1 MNGSH
6 DRRLAGR
13 TLARRRLLLVGGGAS
28 LAGAFLAACR
38 GGEQKP
44 APGAL
49 ATGPAATPAAT
60 GAATTPQPKYGG
72 TAVFNFGLDAPH
84 LDVHQTTTLL
94 LACFGPGAAYSRLF
108 RYKIPPEVSTGVTTE
123 VAPDLAQ
130 SFEQPDPATIVVKL
144 RANARFHDIP
154 PVSGREASAEDVVVS
169 YKRIIGHKVNAGLLP
184 DMDTFEATDPT
195 TVRIK
200 LKRPDADA
208 LSTLAYFT
216 NKIIAKELADKDLK
230 QGPTIGTAPFQLVEW
245 KPNEVTTFKKHPNYF
260 LSGLPYLDGYKWL
273 RIADPSTQLSA
284 FLSDQITRLSA
295 NVTPDAANQIKSFG
309 AKYQIDTLRD
319 WFGNSFINF
328 DVAQPPFNDR
338 RVREALFRATN
349 HEQIFNTALQGAG
362 YYAVGLTMPGMDW
375 VLPDGE
381 LKQRY
386 RFDLAQAKQ
395 LLAAAGSPE
404 LTIEVGVLN
413 LSPHKEV
420 FEQLQQQWKAAGIVV
435 KPTIL
440 DNVGYAGALNPQN
453 RFPLLVGTSSP
464 GPNPTLDLG
473 SRFRTGGSRNGS
485 HISDKTLDDLIDRQ
499 AATLDANER
508 RKLLSE
514 VQRYVLDNFYQICF
528 GQLAYRPYQSYFKG
542 VKDVSTNEYESWA
555 RAWIDRG

>member
-1 MNGSH
+1 MTRLH
-6 DRRLAGR
+6 DWWSPGR
-13 TLARRRLLLVGGGAS
+13 TLARRRLLL
-28 LAGAFLAACR
+28 AGAGAGLAAAFLSACG

-44 APGAL
+44 APGAQ
-49 ATGPAATPAAT
+49 ATGPAGTTAA
-60 GAATTPQPKYGG
+60 GAAATPQPKYGG
-72 TAVFNFGLDAPH
+72 TAVFNFGLEAPH

-108 RYKIPPEVSTGVTTE
+108 RYKIPPEVPTGVTAE

-130 SFEQPDPATIVVKL
+130 SLEQPDPTTIVVHL
-144 RANARFHDIP
+144 RPNARFHDIP
-154 PVSGREASAEDVVVS
+154 PVSGRMATAEDVVVS
-169 YKRIIGHKVNAGLLP
+169 YKRILGYKVNASLLP
-184 DMDTFEATDPT
+184 DTDTFEATDPT
-195 TVRIK
+195 TIRVK

-208 LSTLAYFT
+208 LSTFAYFT

-230 QGPTIGTAPFQLVEW
+230 QGPTIGTGPFQLVEW
-245 KPNEVTTFKKHPNYF
+245 KPNEATTFKKNPNYF

-284 FLSDQITRLSA
+284 FLADQITRLST
-295 NVTPDAANQIKSFG
+295 NVTPDVVKQIKSFG
-309 AKYQIDTLRD
+309 ARYRVDELRD
-319 WFGNSFINF
+319 WFGNTFVNF
-328 DVAQPPFNDR
+328 DVSQPPFNDK

-349 HEQIFNTALQGAG
+349 HEQVFNTALQGAG

-375 VLPDGE
+375 SLPDDE
-381 LKQRY
+381 LKQKY

-404 LTIEVGVLN
+404 LTIEAGVLN
-413 LSPHKEV
+413 LSPQKEV
-420 FEQLQQQWKAAGIVV
+420 FEQLQQQWKMAGIIT

-485 HISDKTLDDLIDRQ
+485 HISDKTLDDLIEKQ
-499 AATLDANER
+499 ATTLDANER
-508 RKLLSE
+508 RKVLTDL
-514 VQRYVLDNFYQICF
+514 QRYVLDNFYQLCF
-528 GQLAYRPYQSYFKG
+528 GQLTYRPYQAYFKG
-542 VKDVSTNEYESWA
+542 VTNVSTNEYESWT